1 MRFFMLAYKRGP
13 NWREGEP
20 LQRQPLQGHLGFLAA
35 LHRDGK
41 LVMAGPCRDAGGG
54 IAIVQ
59 TNSLEEAQDIAALDP
74 GVQAGVLRV
83 EVLEWQPI
91 DWGVFA
97 DVGVRLA
104 SERATVVFQSASL
117 T

>member
-1 MRFFMLAYKRGP
+1 MRFFMLAYQRGP
-13 NWREGEP
+13 NWRESEP
-20 LQRQPLQGHLGFLAA
+20 RQRQPLQGHLGYLAA

-41 LVMAGPCRDAGGG
+41 LVMAGPYREANGG

-59 TNSLEEAQDIAALDP
+59 TNAREEAEDIAASDP

-91 DWGVFA
+91 DWAVFA
-97 DVGVRLA
+97 DSGVQLA
-104 SERATVVFQSASL
+104 SERAIVTFPTRTSV
-117 T
+117 